1 MNVVGIIAE
10 YNPFHQGHAYQIK
23 KLKEICHAD
32 YVVIAMSGNFVQ
44 RGAPALMDK
53 YSRTEMAIS
62 LGADLVLELP
72 ALFATAS
79 AESFAFGGVSLLNSA
94 GIVTHLGFGAES
106 GNLPLLTELAALLLK
121 QPAAYR
127 KSLDSALK
135 KGRSFPAARQEALL
149 TCGLDIHV
157 SEHEISELLASPNNI
172 LALEYLKALAA
183 SSSRILPVPILR
195 KGRGYHDTVIEDHFC
210 SASAI
215 RAFLQKNSA
224 NRSSWPETLSEKA
237 MPKAAYQ
244 IICEYPHP
252 FLFEEDFSMLLHY
265 KLLTEDKSRLAGYGA
280 SSPFL
285 AGRLLNERDSFC
297 GWNAFC
303 QHMKTKN
310 ITYTRLSRLF
320 LHMLLNIT
328 KEDYRTFPRPSY
340 LRVLGFASSAAPL
353 LAALKKNSQL
363 PVITRLS
370 YAPRLLSSQ
379 AQKLL
384 SVDLRASD
392 LYALGLTSKG
402 DATLKNDYRRQILR
416 L

>member
-1 MNVVGIIAE
+1 
-10 YNPFHQGHAYQIK
+10 
-23 KLKEICHAD
+23 
-32 YVVIAMSGNFVQ
+32 
-44 RGAPALMDK
+44 
-53 YSRTEMAIS
+53 
-62 LGADLVLELP
+62 
-72 ALFATAS
+72 
-79 AESFAFGGVSLLNSA
+79 
-94 GIVTHLGFGAES
+94 
-106 GNLPLLTELAALLLK
+106 
-121 QPAAYR
+121 
-127 KSLDSALK
+127 
-135 KGRSFPAARQEALL
+135 
-149 TCGLDIHV
+149 
-157 SEHEISELLASPNNI
+157 
-172 LALEYLKALAA
+172 
-183 SSSRILPVPILR
+183 
-195 KGRGYHDTVIEDHFC
+195 
-210 SASAI
+210 
-215 RAFLQKNSA
+215 
-224 NRSSWPETLSEKA
+224 
-237 MPKAAYQ
+237 
-244 IICEYPHP
+244 
-252 FLFEEDFSMLLHY
+252 MLLHY